1 MVSGASERAANRGN
15 PPVGRFAALREAV
28 WPKLPVWRRLD
39 LLTLL
44 MIAYST
50 AVVVAVKYPG
60 VDVPQLGSPFTV
72 LNGIVLGLLL
82 SFRNAAAYDRWWE
95 GRKLWGQLVNDS
107 RNICLKVRALPGLTQ
122 EERAGVGKLVAG
134 FAVGL
139 KNHLRGAGKLQD
151 VPGFE
156 GDRHHPLHVPNHLAG
171 ELLGTLQAWRRAGRI
186 TDFDLL
192 LMDPHARAFMDVCGA
207 CERIKSTPAPKSYR
221 SLVRHGLVLYL
232 ATAPWLI
239 ARDVGFL
246 TGMVVAILTY
256 FLLGVELTAEDVE
269 EPFGRDADDLALT
282 AICETIRK
290 SVMQTLGVSLIPTPS
305 SLPLYAAAAKPTG

>member
-1 MVSGASERAANRGN
+1 VS
-15 PPVGRFAALREAV
+15 RFAELREAV
-28 WPKLPVWRRLD
+28 WPALPVWRRLD
-39 LLTLL
+39 MLTLVV
-44 MIAYST
+44 IAYST
-50 AVVVAVKYPG
+50 AVVIIVRLPG
-60 VDVPQLGSPFTV
+60 IDIPPISTPLTI

-107 RNICLKVRALPGLTQ
+107 RNICLKIRAIPGLTQ
-122 EERAGVGKLVAG
+122 EERATVGKLVAG

-151 VPGFE
+151 IPGFD
-156 GDRHHPLHVPNHLAG
+156 GDRHHPPHVPTHLAG
-171 ELLGTLQAWRRAGRI
+171 EVMATFQAWRRGGRI

-192 LMDPHARAFMDVCGA
+192 LLDPHARAFMDVCGA

-232 ATAPWLI
+232 VTAPWFI
-239 ARDVGFL
+239 AGQLGFL
-246 TGMVVAILTY
+246 AGVVDAILAY

-269 EPFGRDADDLALT
+269 EPFGRDADDLALGKY
-282 AICETIRK
+282 CDTIRT
-290 SVMQTLGVSLIPTPS
+290 SCAEVLGVE
-305 SLPLYAAAAKPTG
+305 G